1 MAIKTELLNI
11 LGNIRDIYEDNYNDF
26 KAIRANKALSMTDQ
40 ILLES
45 SQVADFRKAV
55 DAAVSSLYSFFD
67 RELETTRQAAKQ
79 EMIKHFKDYKYQI
92 LLSAAIDQIKV
103 MNNLRMTDLIQERV
117 DLFKADPIAMK
128 MLQNAY
134 AISGGGF
141 TISVGGTVK
150 FNTPLSSL
158 EKANNYFR
166 KQNIFRMD
174 MDRMNFLTGC
184 ECCLDQLDQLNRK
197 IQLLSEDLSD
207 F

>member
-11 LGNIRDIYEDNYNDF
+11 LGNIRDIYEDNYNNF

-103 MNNLRMTDLIQERV
+103 MNNLRITDLIQERV

-134 AISGGGF
+134 AISG
-141 TISVGGTVK
+141 GGTVK

>member
-1 MAIKTELLNI
+1 MAIKAEILNI

-26 KAIRANKALSMTDQ
+26 KAIRANKALSMNDQ

-45 SQVADFRKAV
+45 NQVADFRKAI

-67 RELETTRQAAKQ
+67 RELEAGKQAAKQ

-92 LLSAAIDQIKV
+92 LLSATMDQLRA
-103 MNNLRMTDLIQERV
+103 MNNLGMTDLIQERV
-117 DLFKADPIAMK
+117 DLFKADPIAMR
-128 MLQNAY
+128 MLQSAY
-134 AISGGGF
+134 GASGGGPVQF
-141 TISVGGTVK
+141 
-150 FNTPLSSL
+150 SSGQSGL
-158 EKANNYFR
+158 KKIKSYIK

-174 MDRMNFLTGC
+174 MDRMNFITGC